1 MPSDFELR
9 RAYDRLLAVRTGEGG
24 GGCIQPESILALVE
38 KSDDEE
44 MRLRTLD
51 HVMACPSCRQEF
63 ELLKALNPV
72 TSRQGTPRRSLFSF
86 APRGL
91 AWAAS
96 LILLVGAGSLW
107 MGALRPD
114 PETVLRGDET
124 ELRLVS
130 PEAGGP
136 IREGMTFVW
145 HPLPDGF
152 EYTVEILD
160 QEGEVVFAGSTRDTT
175 FTVAGPIQGG
185 DSRGLRWWVT
195 ARTGNGARTSS
206 EVRLLGPPTD

>member
-1 MPSDFELR
+1 MPSDIELR
-9 RAYDRLLAVRTGEGG
+9 RAYDRLLAARTWEGG

-38 KSDDEE
+38 KSDEE
-44 MRLRTLD
+44 AKRLRTLD

-63 ELLKALNPV
+63 ELLRALNPV
-72 TSRQGTPRRSLFSF
+72 PSRHGTTRRSPFSF
-86 APRGL
+86 APRRL

-107 MGALRPD
+107 MGPLRPD

-130 PEAGGP
+130 PEAGGR

-152 EYTVEILD
+152 EYTVEIMD

-175 FTVAGPIQGG
+175 FTVSGPIQGG
-185 DSRGLRWWVT
+185 VSRGLRWWVT
-195 ARTGNGARTSS
+195 ARTGNGARTAS
-206 EVRLLGPPTD
+206 EVRLLGPPTH